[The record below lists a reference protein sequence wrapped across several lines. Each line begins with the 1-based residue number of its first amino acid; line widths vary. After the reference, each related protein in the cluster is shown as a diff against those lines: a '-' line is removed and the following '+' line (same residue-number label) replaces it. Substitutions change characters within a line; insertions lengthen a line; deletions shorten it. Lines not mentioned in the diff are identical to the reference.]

1 MGGGLMQLVAYG
13 AQDVYLSGNPQI
25 TFFKVVYRRHTNF
38 AVEPIPQT
46 WNGVGDFGR
55 TVTCNINRNGDLVT
69 HMYLYVALTN
79 TTGTSGVMNGNTP
92 VSWGYVRRLGHAI
105 CQMYKIEIGGSL
117 IDQQYGDWLNIWYEL
132 THKSGQERGYA
143 QMIGDTDYMRKVN
156 NAGKNASVL
165 YVPFQFWFNRNN
177 GLALPLIALQYHDVR
192 ITCQLRDRMG
202 CVNILGPSNASNKF
216 ASNNGM
222 DDCNLL
228 IDYVYLDS
236 EERKRFA
243 QASHEYLIEQ
253 LQFTGSEA
261 LTANAKYRLNFNH
274 PCKYLVWA
282 PHFQRYNTGAQWLA
296 YATDGDWK
304 TAKDRFAK
312 YLAMACTGGLVVP
325 AASAS
330 FSISSVQ
337 SIGFTPTLTTD
348 DLLPNSAAL
357 QGGSAAGEIVDL
369 ANISNG
375 QYGNVANA
383 TKLNIGSATGGNT
396 QILYSLLSKIDV
408 KAILQG
414 AVNTG
419 GLSGSAAPVATSTI
433 SWVDL
438 LQQFERNTIVTRNE
452 LTMED
457 ISLTVTDLM
466 NLIESANLAGP
477 NSAVVDADTL
487 LQQAGILAVDYF
499 NYGNM
504 VDGSDNP
511 LYTGKLQLNGHDRFQ
526 DRDGNYFNYVQP
538 YQHWS
543 NTPADGINSYSFAL
557 KPEDHQPTGTCNFSR
572 IDNAT
577 LLVDVGLYN
586 KAYSSV
592 NSSDANAF
600 RQRSGLLTNGASS
613 QLNIYTMNYNVLR
626 VMSGMAGTAYSN

>member
-55 TVTCNINRNGDLVT
+55 TVTCNINRNGDLIT
-69 HMYLYVALTN
+69 NMYLYVSLAQAN
-79 TTGTSGVMNGNTP
+79 MNVP
-92 VSWGYVRRLGHAI
+92 WGYVRRLGHAI
-105 CQMYKIEIGGSL
+105 VQMYKVEIGGSL

-132 THKSGQERGYA
+132 THKTGQERGYA
-143 QMIGDTDYMRKVN
+143 QMIGDTPYMRKVS
-156 NAGKNASVL
+156 ATGKTSSVL

-192 ITCQLRDRMG
+192 ITCTLRNRME
-202 CVNILGPSNASNKF
+202 CVNVLGKTSAAAFDTTSTQ
-216 ASNNGM
+216 GM
-222 DDCNLL
+222 SDCSLL

-261 LTANAKYRLNFNH
+261 LTNQAKYRLNFNH
-274 PCKYLVWA
+274 PCKFLLWA
-282 PHFQRYNTGAQWLA
+282 PHFARYNQNSQWLG
-296 YATDGDWK
+296 YATDDDWK
-304 TAKDRFAK
+304 SAKDRFAK
-312 YLAMACTGGLVVP
+312 YIAAACTAGLAVSLSGSSCTIKIATNAADLDEDPNP
-325 AASAS
+325 ASTANP
-330 FSISSVQ
+330 Q
-337 SIGFTPTLTTD
+337 
-348 DLLPNSAAL
+348 
-357 QGGSAAGEIVDL
+357 AGEIIDL
-369 ANISNG
+369 AFITTG
-375 QYGNVANA
+375 TTTQYGNVAKA
-383 TKLNIGSATGGNT
+383 LGLTGTNSNQLLLAG
-396 QILYSLLSKIDV
+396 LLSKIDV
-408 KAILQG
+408 KAIIQQG
-414 AVNTG
+414 TNT
-419 GLSGSAAPVATSTI
+419 ATSSLIAIGT
-433 SWVDL
+433 SSTDC

-457 ISLTVTDLM
+457 ISLNVDDLKAA
-466 NLIESANLAGP
+466 IAAAATSGTSVAAN
-477 NSAVVDADTL
+477 STTL
-487 LQQAGILAVDYF
+487 LDAAGINAVDYF

-504 VDGSDNP
+504 VDGTDNP

-538 YQHWS
+538 YQHFS
-543 NTPADGINSYSFAL
+543 NTPADGINVYSFAL

-586 KAYSSV
+586 KAYNTTTGFADRKGLV
-592 NSSDANAF
+592 RGGAN
-600 RQRSGLLTNGASS
+600 S
-613 QLNIYTMNYNVLR
+613 QLNIYTVNYNVLR